1 MPENTI
7 FNIPLTASY
16 AIPPE
21 ATDGE
26 HAPAAFR
33 AEAGSHTRAS
43 RSRAPGYASTASIFL
58 PASRPQPR
66 LTLALN
72 APALLRHAP
81 ARPGGIK
88 LSVVAAFMR
97 PCSPSDSSAAS
108 PDAHQ
113 PRRNH
118 SVASQDSGYS
128 ATSSGYHSGYHS
140 GDNGSD
146 NVSDHAFGN
155 VSHDVSHNVFDN
167 VSDNVFDRASPVPT
181 PPASTPGLPAAA
193 RFRTSTA
200 AIRGA
205 VDALIEDCVDARDAG
220 SMQDDTLSYRD
231 AAAKAVAD
239 AAELYALGRGVHAAM
254 LADDK
259 DWPRNAS
266 PAIASAATRLARGA
280 APTDIDMAF
289 VQLALAFHTDNATI
303 AQFPALDRA
312 GRLRALDH
320 DARQRLDAAL
330 DADPALQAAPR
341 VRRIARR
348 IVDVMAEIAHEAYPR
363 RAMSALLMASERHDI
378 GGMHGAIEHLYGMY
392 RSSAPDD
399 ASDLDR
405 HVLLVRLLPPAVR
418 QQFMDTFM
426 PMDRDAA
433 RGTPTRGIHAY
444 LESSRANT
452 LPGGYMS
459 EGLRYDQRRL
469 ITDLFTT
476 AAILRGDDANVMPYR
491 TTSSS
496 SAMDAAPEAAPA
508 DTPPPL
514 APATRVPRRD
524 TVAGRIRRA
533 LRTAVRPSSLERA
546 QRAIARTMK
555 APTGN
560 RLGAQDAPQAY
571 ADAAQAYV
579 RTLRPAD
586 LRALHRMTQV
596 PDVVKIDDADARRL
610 RAIDAAVT
618 REFAL
623 RNDYMPA
630 VKDVLVALRDGASPR
645 VLADALDSLTYE
657 MQSAGSV
664 GVAFAFCELAVHRL
678 DLPRQDVQA
687 ALARIHDRAALDE
700 RERDMIPLFRGHA
713 QRRNEA
719 LRLMPALRGLAAI
732 VRKAAPPEHG
742 TGARAMPPR
751 GAANDPAPEIAA
763 VRTLDALR
771 DMPAVQQPL
780 AGTIARD
787 IWRRARTISGRTWW
801 PASASRSARLARA
814 HRQVA
819 VSLKQQAAASRP
831 LTRSQWKLLESAIK
845 DIARLQAAPARY
857 EDVVEAC
864 VRTLSPAECVS
875 LNHVVDSYQW
885 LLEPAGAPAADMV
898 EQLRH
903 LRAMETVL
911 GREPAIR
918 HATRAVGKVME
929 TLAGNRRR
937 EAELPAAIAALAACL
952 DTYAPDAGTASMLC
966 AKALDRLAPPARQAR
981 HLLSALDDTA
991 RAVPALQALSRALET
1006 RAAR

>member
-21 ATDGE
+21 AADSE

-43 RSRAPGYASTASIFL
+43 RSRAPGYVSTASIFL
-58 PASRPQPR
+58 SAPRPRPR
-66 LTLALN
+66 LTLASN
-72 APALLRHAP
+72 ARALLRHAP
-81 ARPGGIK
+81 ARPGAVK

-97 PCSPSDSSAAS
+97 PCSPSDGSAAG
-108 PDAHQ
+108 PDAYQ
-113 PRRNH
+113 ARRNH

-128 ATSSGYHSGYHS
+128 ATSSGYHSGDH
-140 GDNGSD
+140 GSD
-146 NVSDHAFGN
+146 DVSD
-155 VSHDVSHNVFDN
+155 DVFDG
-167 VSDNVFDRASPVPT
+167 ASNA
-181 PPASTPGLPAAA
+181 ASNDLADSASIDATLQSQASAAPGATASSPGLPAAA
-193 RFRTSTA
+193 RFRVSTT

-205 VDALIEDCVDARDAG
+205 VDALIEDCADAHVAGSLTDAPLPHRDAN
-220 SMQDDTLSYRD
+220 
-231 AAAKAVAD
+231 AKAVAD
-239 AAELYALGRGVHAAM
+239 AAELYALGRQVHAAM
-254 LADDK
+254 LADDPA
-259 DWPRNAS
+259 WPRDAS
-266 PAIASAATRLARGA
+266 QAIARAATRLAHGA
-280 APTDIDMAF
+280 APTEIDMAF

-303 AQFPALDRA
+303 AQLPALDRA
-312 GRLRALDH
+312 GRLRKLDH
-320 DARQRLDAAL
+320 DARQQLDAAL
-330 DADPALQAAPR
+330 DANPALQAEPR

-348 IVDVMAEIAHEAYPR
+348 IVDVMAEIAHDAYPR
-363 RAMSALLMASERHDI
+363 RVMGSLLTASERYDI

-392 RSSAPDD
+392 RSSAAHD
-399 ASDLDR
+399 ASDQDR
-405 HVLLVRLLPPAVR
+405 HVALVRQLPPAVR

-433 RGTPTRGIHAY
+433 HDTPIRGIHAY
-444 LESSRANT
+444 LESSRADN

-459 EGLRYDQRRL
+459 DGLRYDQRRL
-469 ITDLFTT
+469 LTDLFTT
-476 AAILRGDDANVMPYR
+476 AAMLRGDDANVMPY
-491 TTSSS
+491 
-496 SAMDAAPEAAPA
+496 
-508 DTPPPL
+508 
-514 APATRVPRRD
+514 PATASASANQASD
-524 TVAGRIRRA
+524 TVRADMPLPATSAPQAAHRDPIASRIRHA
-533 LRTAVRPSSLERA
+533 LRAALSPSSLERA
-546 QRAIARTMK
+546 QKAIARTMK
-555 APTGN
+555 AQARN
-560 RLGAQDAPQAY
+560 RFGGQDALQAY

-579 RTLRPAD
+579 RTLRSAD
-586 LRALHRMTQV
+586 LPGLLRMTQV
-596 PDVVKIDDADARRL
+596 PDFVRIDEADARRL
-610 RAIDAAVT
+610 QAIKAAVT

-630 VKDVLVALRDGASPR
+630 VKGVMVALRDGASPR

-657 MQSAGSV
+657 MQSAG
-664 GVAFAFCELAVHRL
+664 GVDEAQAFCELAVRRL
-678 DLPRQDVQA
+678 DLPRQDLQA
-687 ALARIHDRAALDE
+687 VLQRIPDSAALDE

-732 VRKAAPPEHG
+732 VSKAVPPPQG
-742 TGARAMPPR
+742 VGVGARAVPPR
-751 GAANDPAPEIAA
+751 AAAGDPIPEIAA

-771 DMPAVQQPL
+771 DMPPVQQPL

-819 VSLKQQAAASRP
+819 VSLKQQAASSRP
-831 LTRSQWKLLESAIK
+831 LTRSQWKLLEAAIK
-845 DIARLQAAPARY
+845 DIARLQSAPARY
-857 EDVVEAC
+857 DDVVEAC

-885 LLEPAGAPAADMV
+885 LLEPAGAPTVDMI

-952 DTYAPDAGTASMLC
+952 DTYAPDASTASVLC
-966 AKALDRLAPPARQAR
+966 AKAFDRLAPTARQAR
-981 HLLSALDDTA
+981 ALLTALDDTG
-991 RAVPALQALSRALET
+991 RAVPALQALSSAVEA